1 MDNTGTRWIAR
12 GLYTRRLA
20 QCLALIAIVACG
32 GGAAAGGGRNAGAGA
47 AAVAGDSGPPSV
59 RYEQHVFAGGIAPP
73 AATLTNPFRRD
84 ARSAKEGEQLF
95 KTMNCDG
102 CHGGGA
108 EGWVG
113 PSLSDGRWRYGGAD
127 GAVYQ
132 SIYYGRPEGMPA
144 YGGVLT
150 PPLAWKIVTY
160 LSSLTPPKAVP
171 TQSW

>member
-1 MDNTGTRWIAR
+1 MNRKQPAQSARIAIGRWPVHV
-12 GLYTRRLA
+12 
-20 QCLALIAIVACG
+20 LALVVAAACG
-32 GGAAAGGGRNAGAGA
+32 GGSSDGGRGVASATPSGA
-47 AAVAGDSGPPSV
+47 ATDSGPPSV
-59 RYEQHVFAGGIAPP
+59 RYEQHVFAGGVAPP
-73 AATLTNPFRRD
+73 AGKLTNPFRGD

-102 CHGGGA
+102 CHGGDA
-108 EGWVG
+108 TGWVG

-127 GAVYQ
+127 GVVFQ
-132 SIYYGRPEGMPA
+132 SIYYGRAEGMPA

-160 LSSLTPPKAVP
+160 LNSLTPPKAVP